1 MGSLMN
7 HFNTGDCGAYGK
19 MTKAEENRDL
29 LNYFGGER
37 TTHSIIYK
45 IGNNTVIFRKLGD
58 KDNFTVMFYYF
69 Y

>member
-1 MGSLMN
+1 MI
-7 HFNTGDCGAYGK
+7 HFSTRDCDAYGK
-19 MTKAEENRDL
+19 VTTAEENRDL

-37 TTHSIIYK
+37 MTHSIICK